1 MELQAALH
9 RRKMVRSFLQEPVP
23 RDVIDKVMS
32 SVLHAP
38 SAGFTQGNEF
48 LVLDTPAAVAD
59 FFRLTNPETDADLY
73 PSDAPP
79 TVVVLPLANK
89 RAYLD
94 RYSEEDK
101 SEYGLGIEARWP
113 VPYWDIDAGMAS
125 MLILLSAVDQG
136 LGAWFSGIFEGEG
149 AMLRR
154 FGVPA
159 DLRPIGFIGLGYA
172 ADVDNLAPS
181 TSSATRRRR
190 TLGELLH
197 FNSW

>member
-9 RRKMVRSFLQEPVP
+9 RRKMVRSFLQQAVP
-23 RDVIDKVMS
+23 RDVIDEVMS

-48 LVLDTPAAVAD
+48 LVLDKPAAIAD
-59 FFRLTNPETDADLY
+59 FFRLTNPESDADLY

-94 RYSEEDK
+94 RYSEADK
-101 SEYGLGIEARWP
+101 SDYGLGMEARWP

-125 MLILLSAVDQG
+125 MLILLTAVDQG
-136 LGAWFSGIFEGEG
+136 LGAWFSGIYEGEG
-149 AMLRR
+149 EMLRR

-159 DLRPIGFIGLGYA
+159 NLRPIGFIGLGYA
-172 ADVDNLAPS
+172 ADVDSIAPN

-190 TLGELLH
+190 ALSELLH